1 MNAIK
6 QVFQKNKAE
15 GNGCLIGYITA
26 GDPTPQATVK
36 IADALIRGGVDILE
50 LGLPFSD
57 PIADGPT
64 IQAASLRA
72 LHAGTTPLKVLQIA
86 AEIKSRH
93 DVPIVVMTYYN
104 PVFHLGLHRFL
115 GAAKAHGVDGFIVP
129 DLPVEEA
136 AEYRQAAKGKGLDT
150 IFLAAPSTSKERLT
164 KIVNASSGFLYLVS
178 RFGVTGAKSSVEN
191 STVQLIK
198 RVSPFTVGKIPL
210 AVGFGISKP
219 EHVQRVI
226 GAGADAAIVGSAF
239 INIIQENSN
248 NTTDMLN
255 KLEATAETLK
265 TATKPK
271 TTPEIEGSTLG
282 KF

>member
-6 QVFQKNKAE
+6 EAFQKAD
-15 GNGCLIGYITA
+15 GGLLIGYITV
-26 GDPTPQATVK
+26 GDPTPEETPK

-72 LHAGTTPLKVLQIA
+72 LNAGTTPMKVLEIA
-86 AEIKSRH
+86 KEIKNQH
-93 DVPIVVMTYYN
+93 DIPVAIMTYYN
-104 PVFHLGLHRFL
+104 PVFHLGLDKFL
-115 GAAKAHGVDGFIVP
+115 SSAKASGVDGFIVP

-136 AEYRQAAKGKGLDT
+136 DDYRKAAKAHQLDT
-150 IFLAAPSTSKERLT
+150 IFLASPATSKQRLA
-164 KIVNASSGFLYLVS
+164 KIVDATSGFLYLVS
-178 RFGVTGAKSSVEN
+178 RFGVTGAQSDVAD

-198 RVSPFTVGKIPL
+198 RIQPFTAGKVPL

-219 EHVQRVI
+219 EHVKRVI

-239 INIIQENSN
+239 KNIITKNQGK
-248 NTTDMLN
+248 TDLML
-255 KLEATAETLK
+255 KEQKEAACSLKAATAK
-265 TATKPK
+265 
-271 TTPEIEGSTLG
+271 
-282 KF
+282 